1 MTCPL
6 YFSGKILR
14 DFFPVFFFSPFDKEI
29 SFLSKTLD
37 VSKTLREQQSQA
49 CCVWIHSFKIY
60 STADVIVITMQCVHL
75 KFCWLCK
82 WTPPN
87 KSFRYFYNLCFFIQT
102 SQKQQCGCG
111 FIWEK
116 QNHKHYWCRKEKHLI
131 YNCYSYL
138 GKCNIHLKNISVF
151 PMIQVSL
158 LQWIQSRLIHNH
170 VTIPK
175 QVEKWIVFHHT
186 AKFLKLTSRHKR
198 SSPITPWPYYCNHI
212 ISSFEARSSLNC

>member
-102 SQKQQCGCG
+102 SQKQQSGCG
-111 FIWEK
+111 FIWENRITSTTDVERRSIWSIIATLILVSVTYIWKTSLYSPWYKYLFSNEYKADLPQSCYNPKTGRKMNRLPSHGQVLEVDK
-116 QNHKHYWCRKEKHLI
+116 QAQKIESY
-131 YNCYSYL
+131 YSMA
-138 GKCNIHLKNISVF
+138 I
-151 PMIQVSL
+151 L
-158 LQWIQSRLIHNH
+158 L
-170 VTIPK
+170 
-175 QVEKWIVFHHT
+175 
-186 AKFLKLTSRHKR
+186 
-198 SSPITPWPYYCNHI
+198 
-212 ISSFEARSSLNC
+212 